1 MAETKVIN
9 LEIKD
14 NAKEVEKHIEDLV
27 DAGEQLKKAFKDVN
41 STFEDVYGDLKPLSA
56 RMGEAQ
62 DRLYE
67 LSLAGK
73 QNTHEYQELLKATA
87 NYRKVQIQTDLVV
100 DTAARTLAEKL
111 VLSLEGAASGFA
123 LVQGAMGLF
132 GDESE
137 EVQRAM
143 LRVQSAMALAQGI
156 QGVRTALPLFKSFGG
171 VIKNAVVG
179 AFTTL
184 RGAIISTGI
193 GALVVALGM
202 AADAMGL
209 FGDETEDAA
218 EANQK
223 LADSISK
230 NTSEIERRIG
240 RTLKQLELQ
249 RKEAEAYGATE
260 SELFEM
266 RMKAIDEE
274 ERLRTVQYETNKK
287 RIAQLQKNKSDEVK
301 SEIENLLK
309 QNSALF
315 DSLHN
320 RIQGENDYDLQRRE
334 LELEYQAFKNKQ
346 TDEEIKKADELKKQ
360 RIDKGEETRKALE
373 EQERQRLINI
383 KQLEQEF
390 LAEIEEAESE
400 YYDSL
405 LSEQE
410 QEVRVVED
418 KYFYLLNKAKEYN
431 DSLTKEEQEKRINT
445 INLEEARLKEIA
457 DIQEK
462 YRQEEKDAQAAADA
476 AEKEANDKKKAA
488 DKELLDKKYQMTYD
502 TINSLM
508 GLTDLFNA
516 KNEKDARRQ
525 FKINKALN
533 LAQASIQTYQAIT
546 GALTAGGNPI
556 KLATGAQ
563 FIEAG
568 IAAAI
573 GGANI
578 AKIAATQF
586 GGFGD
591 AEDTVKTKTTNISAP
606 TAQPSQVNFN
616 TVQASGVSQLANLQP
631 VKAYVVSG
639 DVTTQQALDRN
650 RIQNATF

>member
-1 MAETKVIN
+1 MAKTEIIN

-14 NAKEVEKHIEDLV
+14 NSQEVEKHIEDLV
-27 DAGEQLKKAFKDVN
+27 EAGEQLKKKMIDVN
-41 STFEDVYGDLKPLSA
+41 STFEEAHKGLKPLST
-56 RMGEAQ
+56 RLGEAE

-67 LSLAGK
+67 LALAGK
-73 QNTHEYQELLKATA
+73 QTTHEYQELLQAAA

-100 DTAARTLAEKL
+100 DTAARTIAEKL

-123 LVQGAMGLF
+123 IVQGAMGLF

-346 TDEEIKKADELKKQ
+346 TDEEIKKADELKQQ
-360 RIDKGEETRKALE
+360 RIEKAKETRKALE
-373 EQERQRLINI
+373 EQERQRILNI
-383 KQLEQEF
+383 QQLEQEF

-410 QEVRVVED
+410 QEVRFVED
-418 KYFYLLNKAKEYN
+418 KYFRLKNLAEQYGV
-431 DSLTKEEQEKRINT
+431 DSTT
-445 INLEEARLKEIA
+445 LEEARLKMIS
-457 DIQEK
+457 DIEDK
-462 YRQEEKDAQAAADA
+462 YRKEKEEKDAEAKVKSDEERQKDLDRQLAVEEAKRQLTYETFNVINSIITEFAGKSEEQQRKAFELQKAVSIAQTIIDTYKGAQAIFASAAA
-476 AEKEANDKKKAA
+476 NPS
-488 DKELLDKKYQMTYD
+488 
-502 TINSLM
+502 TI
-508 GLTDLFNA
+508 LFP
-516 KNEKDARRQ
+516 
-525 FKINKALN
+525 
-533 LAQASIQTYQAIT
+533 AQPFI
-546 GALTAGGNPI
+546 TAG
-556 KLATGAQ
+556 LAVASGLANVKRIANTQ
-563 FIEAG
+563 FNSTASSD
-568 IAAAI
+568 
-573 GGANI
+573 GGASAN
-578 AKIAATQF
+578 TPNF
-586 GGFGD
+586 
-591 AEDTVKTKTTNISAP
+591 SAP

-616 TVQASGVSQLANLQP
+616 TVGASGVSQLANLQP

>member
-1 MAETKVIN
+1 MAKTEIIN

-14 NAKEVEKHIEDLV
+14 NSQEVEKHIEDLV
-27 DAGEQLKKAFKDVN
+27 EAGEQLKKKMIDVN
-41 STFEDVYGDLKPLSA
+41 STFEEAHKGLKPLST
-56 RMGEAQ
+56 RLGEAE

-67 LSLAGK
+67 LALAGK
-73 QNTHEYQELLKATA
+73 QTTHEYQELLQAAA

-100 DTAARTLAEKL
+100 DTAARTIAEKL

-123 LVQGAMGLF
+123 IVQGAMGLF

-346 TDEEIKKADELKKQ
+346 TDEEIKKADELKQQ
-360 RIDKGEETRKALE
+360 RIEKAKETRKALE
-373 EQERQRLINI
+373 EQERQRILNI
-383 KQLEQEF
+383 QQLEQEF

-410 QEVRVVED
+410 QEVRFVED
-418 KYFYLLNKAKEYN
+418 KYFRLKNLAEQYGV
-431 DSLTKEEQEKRINT
+431 DSTT
-445 INLEEARLKEIA
+445 LEEARLKMIS
-457 DIQEK
+457 DIEDK
-462 YRQEEKDAQAAADA
+462 YRKEKEEKDAEAKVKSDEERQKDLDRQLAVEEAKRQLTYETFNVINSIITEFAGKSEEQQRKAFELQKAVSIAQTIIDTYKGAQAIFASAAA
-476 AEKEANDKKKAA
+476 NPS
-488 DKELLDKKYQMTYD
+488 
-502 TINSLM
+502 TI
-508 GLTDLFNA
+508 LFP
-516 KNEKDARRQ
+516 
-525 FKINKALN
+525 
-533 LAQASIQTYQAIT
+533 AQPFI
-546 GALTAGGNPI
+546 TAG
-556 KLATGAQ
+556 LAVASGLANVKRIANTQ
-563 FIEAG
+563 FNSTASSG
-568 IAAAI
+568 
-573 GGANI
+573 GGASAN
-578 AKIAATQF
+578 TPNF
-586 GGFGD
+586 
-591 AEDTVKTKTTNISAP
+591 SAP
-606 TAQPSQVNFN
+606 TTQPSQVNFN
-616 TVQASGVSQLANLQP
+616 TVGASGVSQLANLQP

>member
-73 QNTHEYQELLKATA
+73 QNTQEYKELLQATA

-100 DTAARTLAEKL
+100 DTAARTLSEKL

-123 LVQGAMGLF
+123 LAQGAMGLF

-143 LRVQSAMALAQGI
+143 LKVQSAMALTQGI
-156 QGVRTALPLFKSFGG
+156 EGVRTAIPLFKSFGG

-193 GALVVALGM
+193 GALVVAIGVIIPKIIEWSDWTGRAQKAQEKLNEALLEQQTQIKESRKELEKDLQFREQYAKALGKSDDELLKIQKQNNIERNEAIRNEIEAARKRLQSLREVDLGVM
-202 AADAMGL
+202 ASSKEEYLELVKNNYNKRKEIVAEIQQLQTEIKDNNNQILLAETQLNTNKENLRKQDVESSKSTQKEIIKDTKDYYKELSDLQDEQYRLLQEATLNQQELEIFNLVEQYDKKFEIANGNAEL
-209 FGDETEDAA
+209 EIALQEKLKKQIAEINEKYAVKDVELTQETEDKK
-218 EANQK
+218 EEIVKMTEEQK
-223 LADSISK
+223 L
-230 NTSEIERRIG
+230 
-240 RTLKQLELQ
+240 QL
-249 RKEAEAYGATE
+249 
-260 SELFEM
+260 
-266 RMKAIDEE
+266 
-274 ERLRTVQYETNKK
+274 
-287 RIAQLQKNKSDEVK
+287 
-301 SEIENLLK
+301 
-309 QNSALF
+309 
-315 DSLHN
+315 
-320 RIQGENDYDLQRRE
+320 
-334 LELEYQAFKNKQ
+334 
-346 TDEEIKKADELKKQ
+346 
-360 RIDKGEETRKALE
+360 
-373 EQERQRLINI
+373 
-383 KQLEQEF
+383 
-390 LAEIEEAESE
+390 
-400 YYDSL
+400 
-405 LSEQE
+405 
-410 QEVRVVED
+410 
-418 KYFYLLNKAKEYN
+418 
-431 DSLTKEEQEKRINT
+431 
-445 INLEEARLKEIA
+445 AR
-457 DIQEK
+457 
-462 YRQEEKDAQAAADA
+462 
-476 AEKEANDKKKAA
+476 N
-488 DKELLDKKYQMTYD
+488 
-502 TINSLM
+502 TINSLI

-525 FKINKALN
+525 FKINKALS
-533 LAQASIQTYQAIT
+533 LAQASIQTFQAIT

-556 KLATGAQ
+556 KLATGTQ

-586 GGFGD
+586 DGFGD

-616 TVQASGVSQLANLQP
+616 TVGASGQSQLENLQP
-631 VKAYVVSG
+631 IKAYVVSG